1 MVNKTLKGFV
11 EPDLYANMQWMSV
24 SNRQATS
31 IALFIRTIVRRPQLG
46 HHVRTLTLMG
56 VSPSP
61 RSRNHDH
68 LTPSILDQEDLS
80 KCVVN
85 ELLHVQVTSAKTW
98 IELLQAGNM
107 DAMVAL
113 LIAHVPNLTSLHLG
127 PSFTTNNACFG
138 LLLRSA
144 LCEPITHNLPTFTHL
159 RTLNFNAGRFSHS
172 TLSMRH
178 QNAPNVLLFFYL
190 PSIERIRISFDCP
203 GDFTWPSPRC
213 EAPLSHTL
221 RELDL
226 GCPFRA
232 AYLGNTLSVT
242 RNLKSLRWD
251 WHHGGVTSPFGDDG
265 VIDLGQIAAALSI
278 VQETLEQLIITARC
292 TFGAN
297 KQFPHCTSRGSLQLL
312 AAFPSIKTL
321 KVPIAFL
328 MGWTRDE
335 QHWNLWDV
343 IPKTVE
349 SVIIMDD
356 LWYHNRSY
364 IWTEKAIF
372 DVIKTRLSTPER
384 LPPHLRHLQLISKT
398 RTGLD
403 LGPVGDELKALGSQR
418 GINVDIQRQRRTCSL
433 KWSQRA
439 V

>member
-1 MVNKTLKGFV
+1 MVNKSLQDFV
-11 EPDLYANMQWMSV
+11 EPDLYANMQWISV

-31 IALFIRTIVRRPQLG
+31 IALLIRTIVRRPQLG
-46 HHVRTLTLMG
+46 HHVRTLTFMG

-61 RSRNHDH
+61 RSRNTDH
-68 LTPSILDQEDLS
+68 LTNFMFDQEDLS

-107 DAMVAL
+107 DALVAL

-127 PSFTTNNACFG
+127 PSFTINNACLG

-144 LCEPITHNLPTFTHL
+144 LCEPITHNLPTFKHL

-172 TLSMRH
+172 TLSVRH
-178 QNAPNVLLFFYL
+178 ENAPNVLLFFYL
-190 PSIERIRISFDCP
+190 PSIERIRISFDRP
-203 GDFTWPSPRC
+203 GDLIWPALGG

-221 RELDL
+221 RDLDI

-232 AYLGNTLSVT
+232 VHLGTILAVT

-265 VIDLGQIAAALSI
+265 VIDLGQIATALSL
-278 VQETLEQLIITARC
+278 VQGTLEQLIITAKC

-297 KQFPHCTSRGSLQLL
+297 KQFPRCASRGSLQLL

-321 KVPIAFL
+321 KAPIAFL

-343 IPKTVE
+343 IPKTIE
-349 SVIIMDD
+349 SVIVMDD
-356 LWYHNRSY
+356 LWYHHRSY
-364 IWTEKAIF
+364 IWTEEAIF
-372 DVIKTRLSTPER
+372 DVIKTWLSSPER
-384 LPPHLRHLQLISKT
+384 LPPNLRYLQLVSK
-398 RTGLD
+398 RKTGVD
-403 LGPVGDELKALGSQR
+403 LGPIIDEFKALGSQS
-418 GINVDIQRQRRTCSL
+418 GFIVDIQRQRRTCSL
-433 KWSQRA
+433 KWSQHA